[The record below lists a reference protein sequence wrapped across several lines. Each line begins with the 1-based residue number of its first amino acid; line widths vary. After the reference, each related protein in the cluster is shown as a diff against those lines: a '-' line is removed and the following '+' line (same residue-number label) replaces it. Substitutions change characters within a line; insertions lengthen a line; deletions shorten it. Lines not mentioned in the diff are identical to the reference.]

1 MIMKEDIMMKFK
13 DNGLAGGFLTEDDLR
28 KKCPCAFMTEPSN
41 PDVSTLYV
49 PANTKTVVDDMAKLG
64 WYPVDAKQQRQRG
77 AMKYSF
83 HMVAFQNPDVVVRNL
98 EGGVDCWP
106 RIILTNSHDGM
117 HAFKFMVGLYR
128 VVCSNGLVIASDQ
141 FADLSIRHVA
151 YTFQELRDLTAGVIA
166 QLPKQIELINGMKR
180 VMLTK
185 KQKIDFASAAFK
197 IRRGI
202 KEDVPFMLPF
212 DVAEEIIEPARS
224 EDHGDDLWTVY
235 NILQEKMTRGG
246 FKASADPAK
255 KPRKVR
261 AITAVAKDLDMNR
274 KLFRYATR
282 YVTESKDADNQ

>member
-1 MIMKEDIMMKFK
+1 MKEDIMMKFK
-13 DNGLAGGFLTEDDLR
+13 DNGLADGFLTEDDLR

-49 PANTKTVVDDMAKLG
+49 QANTKTVIDDMAKLG

-77 AMKYSF
+77 SMKYSF
-83 HMVAFQNPDVVVRNL
+83 HMVVFQNPDVFVRNL

-141 FADLSIRHVA
+141 FADLSIRHIA

-180 VMLTK
+180 VILTK

-202 KEDVPFMLPF
+202 KADVPFMLPF
-212 DVAEEIIEPARS
+212 DVAEEIIEPVRS

-246 FKASADPAK
+246 FKASADPTK

-261 AITAVAKDLDMNR
+261 AITAIAKDLDMNR
-274 KLFRYATR
+274 KLFRYAAG
-282 YVTESKDADNQ
+282 YITESKGTDNQ

>member
-1 MIMKEDIMMKFK
+1 
-13 DNGLAGGFLTEDDLR
+13 
-28 KKCPCAFMTEPSN
+28 
-41 PDVSTLYV
+41 
-49 PANTKTVVDDMAKLG
+49 
-64 WYPVDAKQQRQRG
+64 
-77 AMKYSF
+77 
-83 HMVAFQNPDVVVRNL
+83 MVAFQNPDVVVRNL

-141 FADLSIRHVA
+141 FADLSIRHIA

-180 VMLTK
+180 VILTK

-202 KEDVPFMLPF
+202 KADVPFMLPF

-274 KLFRYATR
+274 KLFRYAAG
-282 YVTESKDADNQ
+282 YITESKEADNQ

>member
-1 MIMKEDIMMKFK
+1 MKEDIMMKFK
-13 DNGLAGGFLTEDDLR
+13 DNGLADGFLTEDDLR

-49 PANTKTVVDDMAKLG
+49 QANTKTVIDDMAKLG

-77 AMKYSF
+77 SMKYSF
-83 HMVAFQNPDVVVRNL
+83 HMVVFQNPDVVVHNL

-141 FADLSIRHVA
+141 FADLSIRHIA

-180 VMLTK
+180 VILTK

-202 KEDVPFMLPF
+202 KADVPFMLPF
-212 DVAEEIIEPARS
+212 DVAEEIIEPVRS

-246 FKASADPAK
+246 FKASADPTK

-261 AITAVAKDLDMNR
+261 AITAIAKDLDMNR
-274 KLFRYATR
+274 KLFRYAAG
-282 YVTESKDADNQ
+282 YITESKGADNQ

>member
-13 DNGLAGGFLTEDDLR
+13 DNGLADGFLTEDDLR

-49 PANTKTVVDDMAKLG
+49 QANTKTVIDDMAKLG

-77 AMKYSF
+77 SMKYSF
-83 HMVAFQNPDVVVRNL
+83 HMVVFQNPDVVVRNL

-141 FADLSIRHVA
+141 FADLSIRHIA

-180 VMLTK
+180 VILTK

-202 KEDVPFMLPF
+202 KADVPFMLPF
-212 DVAEEIIEPARS
+212 DVAEEIIEPVRS

-246 FKASADPAK
+246 FKASADPTK

-261 AITAVAKDLDMNR
+261 AITAIAKDLDMNR
-274 KLFRYATR
+274 KLFRYAAG
-282 YVTESKDADNQ
+282 YITESKGADNQ

>member
-1 MIMKEDIMMKFK
+1 MKEDIMMKFK
-13 DNGLAGGFLTEDDLR
+13 DNGLADGFLTEDDLR

-49 PANTKTVVDDMAKLG
+49 QANTKTVIDDMAKLG

-77 AMKYSF
+77 SMKYSF
-83 HMVAFQNPDVVVRNL
+83 HMVVFQNPDVVVRNL

-141 FADLSIRHVA
+141 FADLSIRHIA

-180 VMLTK
+180 VILTK

-202 KEDVPFMLPF
+202 KADVPFMLPF
-212 DVAEEIIEPARS
+212 DVAEEIIEPVRS

-246 FKASADPAK
+246 FKASADPTK

-261 AITAVAKDLDMNR
+261 AITAIAKDLDMNR
-274 KLFRYATR
+274 KLFRYAAG
-282 YVTESKDADNQ
+282 YITESKGADNQ

>member
-1 MIMKEDIMMKFK
+1 MKEDIMMKFK
-13 DNGLAGGFLTEDDLR
+13 DNGLADGFLTEDDLR

-49 PANTKTVVDDMAKLG
+49 QANTKTVIDDMAKLG

-77 AMKYSF
+77 SMKYSF
-83 HMVAFQNPDVVVRNL
+83 HMVVFQNPDVVVRNL

-141 FADLSIRHVA
+141 FADLSIRHIA
-151 YTFQELRDLTAGVIA
+151 YTFQELRDLTAGVIT

-180 VMLTK
+180 VILTK

-202 KEDVPFMLPF
+202 KADVPFMLPF
-212 DVAEEIIEPARS
+212 DVAEEIIEPVRS

-246 FKASADPAK
+246 FKASADPTK

-261 AITAVAKDLDMNR
+261 AITAIAKDLDMNR
-274 KLFRYATR
+274 KLFRYAAG
-282 YVTESKDADNQ
+282 YITESKGADNQ